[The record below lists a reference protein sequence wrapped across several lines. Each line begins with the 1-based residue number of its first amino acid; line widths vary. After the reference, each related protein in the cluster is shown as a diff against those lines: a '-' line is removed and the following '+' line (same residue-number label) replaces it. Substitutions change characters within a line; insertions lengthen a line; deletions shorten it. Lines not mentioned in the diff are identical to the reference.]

1 MATLE
6 ITTIPQPELLVI
18 FSREGAAEE
27 QHICSDADHAL
38 MSALRIL
45 AGQDAF
51 RAGDKL
57 TCERYQRQTLTERG
71 LA

>member
-1 MATLE
+1 MANSE
-6 ITTIPQPELLVI
+6 VNTIPQYELLVT

-27 QHICSDADHAL
+27 RHICSDADHAL
-38 MSALRIL
+38 MSAMRIL

-57 TCERYQRQTLTERG
+57 TCERYSRPTLTERG